1 MPALR
6 VIQDRAMQQFRFY
19 RPLSRTMTMPSGRRE
34 QGLAVAVLGL
44 ALAGGFGWD
53 LAREAVWSLGK
64 SSAEGRFAG
73 MVEAGPEGTYRRNGV
88 YLFQDASGNAFAATT
103 LSPRSVRTVRPR
115 TEVRPDGT
123 VVRAERD
130 SVAAAVQ
137 LSENPFPPTATIAYD
152 PADPVQA
159 RVVGLSNSNWPWVL
173 GGLALLA
180 LGLWMRRPE
189 KSEAPSDATRDADG
203 PDAAP

>member
-1 MPALR
+1 
-6 VIQDRAMQQFRFY
+6 MQQFKFY

-53 LAREAVWSLGK
+53 PAREAVWSLGK
-64 SSAEGRFAG
+64 VQVEGRFAG

-88 YLFQDASGNAFAATT
+88 YLFQDEDGNAYAATT
-103 LSPRSVRTVRPR
+103 LSPRPVRTVRPR

-123 VVRAERD
+123 VIRTERA
-130 SVAAAVQ
+130 SVAGAVQ
-137 LSENPFPPTATIAYD
+137 LPENPFPQTATIAYD

-159 RVVGLSNSNWPWVL
+159 RVVGLSRGNWPWVL
-173 GGLALLA
+173 GGLALLG

-189 KSEAPSDATRDADG
+189 KTGLSG
-203 PDAAP
+203 PDAAS